1 MSSDNRVVYSQWL
14 KRGTNTFLPTDN
26 AVTVPK
32 VESGVYH
39 IRFNDH
45 MGFYL
50 VKKDLNLDELI
61 HLPNPE
67 GIRVLQGIQKFWE
80 RKDKFKEYKY
90 SYKRGILLYGVPG
103 GGKTSIINLLCRE
116 LVDKMGGVVFTI
128 SSDEDLQLYKQFMS
142 EIYRII
148 EPDRP
153 IITIIEDIDG
163 LCQHKET
170 ETKLLNVL
178 DGIEQLENV
187 VYIAT
192 TNFTERLS
200 ERILNRPNRFDMRI
214 EVTSPNDECRR
225 IYLRHK
231 IKPTDLTD
239 EQLEEWVVKTKGF
252 TMAHL
257 GEVIKSVL
265 ILGNSFEDTVK
276 NLKDLKITPISRNYD
291 AEFAEN
297 IGFGKNKY

>member
-1 MSSDNRVVYSQWL
+1 MSSDNRVVYTQWL

-26 AVTVPK
+26 AVTVNK
-32 VESGVYH
+32 VESGVYN
-39 IRFNDH
+39 IRFNES
-45 MGFYL
+45 MGYYM
-50 VKKDLNLDELI
+50 VKKELTLDELI
-61 HLPNPE
+61 DLPNPE
-67 GIRVLQGIQKFWE
+67 GHKVLEGIKTFWQ
-80 RKDKFKEYKY
+80 RKDKFKEYGY

-116 LVDKMGGVVFTI
+116 LVDNMEGVVFTI
-128 SSDEDLQLYKQFMS
+128 SSEEDLAMYRNFMT
-142 EIYRII
+142 ETYRMI

-187 VYIAT
+187 VYLAT
-192 TNFTERLS
+192 TNYTERLS

-214 EVTSPNDECRR
+214 EVKSPNDECRR
-225 IYLRHK
+225 IYLEHK
-231 IKPTDLTD
+231 LKGEDLASVD
-239 EQLEEWVVKTKGF
+239 LEEWVEKTRGM

-276 NLKDLKITPISRNYD
+276 NLHDLKTIPNSRNYD
-291 AEFAEN
+291 AEFASK
-297 IGFGKNKY
+297 IGFGK

>member
-1 MSSDNRVVYSQWL
+1 MSDNRVVYTQWL

-26 AVTVPK
+26 AVTILQ

-39 IRFNDH
+39 IRFNEN

-61 HLPNPE
+61 NLPNPE
-67 GIRVLQGIQKFWE
+67 GEKVLTGIRAFWE
-80 RKDKFKEYKY
+80 RKEKFKEYGY

-116 LVDKMGGVVFTI
+116 LVDNLNGVVFTI
-128 SSDEDLQLYKQFMS
+128 SSEEDLGLYKNFMA
-142 EIYRII
+142 EIYRVI

-187 VYIAT
+187 VYLAT
-192 TNFTERLS
+192 TNYTERLS
-200 ERILNRPNRFDMRI
+200 ERMLNRPNRFDMRI
-214 EVTSPNDECRR
+214 EVKSPNDECRR
-225 IYLRHK
+225 IYLEHK
-231 IKPTDLTD
+231 LKEDDLQNID
-239 EQLEEWVVKTKGF
+239 LDDWVEKTRGM

-265 ILGNSFEDTVK
+265 ILGNTFEDTIN
-276 NLKDLKITPISRNYD
+276 NLRDLKQTPVSRNYND
-291 AEFAEN
+291 EFEKK
-297 IGFGKNKY
+297 IGFGVRK

>member
-1 MSSDNRVVYSQWL
+1 MSSDNRVVYTQWL

-26 AVTVPK
+26 AVTVNK
-32 VESGVYH
+32 VESGVYN
-39 IRFNDH
+39 IRFNES
-45 MGFYL
+45 MGYYM
-50 VKKDLNLDELI
+50 VKKELTLDELI
-61 HLPNPE
+61 DLPNPE
-67 GIRVLQGIQKFWE
+67 GHKVLEGIKTFWQ
-80 RKDKFKEYKY
+80 RKDKFKEYGY

-116 LVDKMGGVVFTI
+116 LVDNMEGVVFTI
-128 SSDEDLQLYKQFMS
+128 SSEEDLAMYRNFMT
-142 EIYRII
+142 ETYRMI

-187 VYIAT
+187 VYLAT
-192 TNFTERLS
+192 TNYTERLS

-214 EVTSPNDECRR
+214 EVKSPNDECRR
-225 IYLRHK
+225 IYLEHK
-231 IKPTDLTD
+231 LKGEDLASVD
-239 EQLEEWVVKTKGF
+239 LEEWVEKTRGM

-276 NLKDLKITPISRNYD
+276 NLHDLKTIPNSRNYD
-291 AEFAEN
+291 TEFASK
-297 IGFGKNKY
+297 IGFGK